1 MPSPPEEFRV
11 HPDYQVLAT
20 LAERIAS
27 SLSTVLLLGTYG
39 LLSFDHWSKLI
50 PLYMDAIGNLNANA
64 DEQKGLGTF
73 QESTNEIDK
82 LTEYFKLRRP
92 FFETDLEEI
101 LCKLLENELSAIAF
115 DTDQTWSFATQVDFR
130 FTVLQIYCTI
140 TPVPNLSRI
149 NERQIWNCV
158 WNVFILLL
166 GSKFRFRFVYWRN
179 LQNLFLKGKLD
190 QSMIRILGKDK
201 ITV

>member
-140 TPVPNLSRI
+140 TPIPNLSRI

>member
-158 WNVFILLL
+158 
-166 GSKFRFRFVYWRN
+166 
-179 LQNLFLKGKLD
+179 
-190 QSMIRILGKDK
+190 
-201 ITV
+201 